1 MLDREQLEALRQDIY
16 RMTELDNAHLGEIR
30 SQVRALRDRVKPIR
44 PRNATAVA
52 LMATDGGENYIRFDP
67 YLIVPVRIV
76 DSYGKPHYVGAVS
89 PYTSIAQLNEFHF
102 QHQTPLGVLMRDLG
116 VDGLWNLSR
125 FIPHPDTPPQEI
137 RRRWVRDYRDLMEW
151 AVLYTYV
158 MYQSFATDTVL
169 VRDGFLR
176 SLIFYPALFKQ
187 MWACIRARVDELR
200 QRERR
205 RVFLVGI
212 AKQSRI
218 LDRYHLVMFLE
229 GVLVRPDACYLP
241 VPRFMEEQVYRWTQY
256 GRTPESESET
266 ETGEAHYE
274 VIGKLHFAK
283 FGDRPY
289 DPIYPVDVWVYHEE
303 RNEVD
308 EVFSYLLADAQAG
321 FPQPFY
327 PLCLQKAH
335 EQANLSGFE
344 GEMLQELVVEAIRD
358 AVCAGEPSTA
368 RELSNLE
375 VFRLLSKA
383 KRGGGYEQR

>member
-1 MLDREQLEALRQDIY
+1 MLDREQLEALRQDIR
-16 RMTELDNAHLGEIR
+16 RMTELDNAHLEEIR
-30 SQVRALRDRVKPIR
+30 SQVRSLRDHVKPIR

-67 YLIVPVRIV
+67 YLIVPVRVV

-89 PYTSIAQLNEFHF
+89 PYTDIAQLNEFHL
-102 QHQTPLGVLMRDLG
+102 QHRTPLGILMQDLG
-116 VDGLWNLSR
+116 VDALWNLCR
-125 FIPHPDTPPQEI
+125 FIHHPDTPPQAI
-137 RRRWVRDYRDLMEW
+137 RRHWVQHYRDLMEW
-151 AVLYTYV
+151 AVLYKYV
-158 MYQSFATDTVL
+158 MYQSFATDTLL

-176 SLIFYPALFKQ
+176 NFAFYPMLFKR
-187 MWACIRARVDELR
+187 MWERIRQRVDELR

-241 VPRFMEEQVYRWTQY
+241 VPPFMEEPVYRWTQY
-256 GRTPESESET
+256 GRTPESEAET

>member
-1 MLDREQLEALRQDIY
+1 MLDREQLEALRQDIR
-16 RMTELDNAHLGEIR
+16 RMTELDNAHLEEIR
-30 SQVRALRDRVKPIR
+30 SQVRSLRDRVKPIR

-89 PYTSIAQLNEFHF
+89 PYTNIAQLNEFHLENR
-102 QHQTPLGVLMRDLG
+102 TPLGILMHDLG

-125 FIPHPDTPPQEI
+125 FIPHPDTPPQEV

-176 SLIFYPALFKQ
+176 SLIFYPALFRQ
-187 MWACIRARVDELR
+187 MWARIRARVDELR

-256 GRTPESESET
+256 GRTPESEAET

-335 EQANLSGFE
+335 EQANLSGFG

-368 RELSNLE
+368 SELSNLE

>member
-1 MLDREQLEALRQDIY
+1 MLDREQLEALRQDIR
-16 RMTELDNAHLGEIR
+16 RMTELDNAHLEEIR
-30 SQVRALRDRVKPIR
+30 SQVRSLRDRVKPIR

-89 PYTSIAQLNEFHF
+89 PYTNIAQLNEFHLEKR
-102 QHQTPLGVLMRDLG
+102 TPLGRLMRDLG

-125 FIPHPDTPPQEI
+125 FIPHPNTPPEAI
-137 RRRWVRDYRDLMEW
+137 RRSWVQHYRDLMEW
-151 AVLYTYV
+151 AVLYKYV
-158 MYQSFATDTVL
+158 MRQSFATDTLL

-176 SLIFYPALFKQ
+176 SLAFYPMLFKE
-187 MWACIRARVDELR
+187 MWERIRQRVDKLR

-256 GRTPESESET
+256 GRTPESEAET

-368 RELSNLE
+368 SELNNLE

>member
-89 PYTSIAQLNEFHF
+89 PYTSIAQLNEFHL
-102 QHQTPLGVLMRDLG
+102 QHQTPLGILMRDLG

-125 FIPHPDTPPQEI
+125 FIPHPDNPPQEI

-158 MYQSFATDTVL
+158 MCQNFATDTVL

-176 SLIFYPALFKQ
+176 SLIFYPALFRQ
-187 MWACIRARVDELR
+187 MWARIRARVEELR
-200 QRERR
+200 HRERR

-256 GRTPESESET
+256 GRTPEAGAESE
-266 ETGEAHYE
+266 ASDSHYE

-344 GEMLQELVVEAIRD
+344 GEMLQELVVEAIRE
-358 AVCAGEPSTA
+358 AVCADEANTA
-368 RELSNLE
+368 RELSTLE
-375 VFRLLSKA
+375 AFRLLSRA

>member
-16 RMTELDNAHLGEIR
+16 RMTELDNAHLEEIR
-30 SQVRALRDRVKPIR
+30 SQVRSLRDRVKPIR

-67 YLIVPVRIV
+67 YLIVPVRVV

-89 PYTSIAQLNEFHF
+89 PYTDIAQLNEFHL
-102 QHQTPLGVLMRDLG
+102 QHQTPLGILMDDLG
-116 VDGLWNLSR
+116 VDALWNLCR
-125 FIPHPDTPPQEI
+125 FIPHPNTPPEAI
-137 RRRWVRDYRDLMEW
+137 RRSWVQHYRDLMEW
-151 AVLYTYV
+151 AVLYKYV
-158 MYQSFATDTVL
+158 MYQSFATDTLL

-176 SLIFYPALFKQ
+176 SLAFYPMLFKE
-187 MWACIRARVDELR
+187 MWERIRQRVDELR

-256 GRTPESESET
+256 GRTPESGVET

-368 RELSNLE
+368 SELSNLE

>member
-1 MLDREQLEALRQDIY
+1 MLDREQIEALRQDIQ
-16 RMTELDNAHLGEIR
+16 RMTELDNAHLEEIR
-30 SQVRALRDRVKPIR
+30 RQVRSLRDRVKLIR
-44 PRNATAVA
+44 PRNTTAIA

-67 YLIVPVRIV
+67 YLIVPVRVV
-76 DSYGKPHYVGAVS
+76 DSHGKPHYVGAVS
-89 PYTSIAQLNEFHF
+89 PYTDVAQLNEFHF
-102 QHQTPLGVLMRDLG
+102 QNETPLGILMRDLD
-116 VDGLWNLSR
+116 VDGLWHLSR
-125 FIPHPDTPPQEI
+125 FIPYPDTPPQEI
-137 RRRWVRDYRDLMEW
+137 RRRWVQVYRDLVEW
-151 AVLYTYV
+151 AVLYNYV
-158 MYQSFATDTVL
+158 MYESFATDTLL

-176 SLIFYPALFKQ
+176 GFVFQPELFMN
-187 MWACIRARVDELR
+187 MWARIRARVEALR

-229 GVLVRPDACYLP
+229 GILVRPDACYLP

-256 GRTPESESET
+256 GRAPETESET
-266 ETGEAHYE
+266 ETPEASYE
-274 VIGKLHFAK
+274 VIGRLHFAK

-289 DPIYPVDVWVYHEE
+289 DPIYPVDVWTYHEE

-344 GEMLQELVVEAIRD
+344 GGLLQELVIEAIRD
-358 AVCAGEPSTA
+358 AVCAGEPNAAHALNT
-368 RELSNLE
+368 LE
-375 VFRLLSKA
+375 AFRLLSRA
-383 KRGGGYEQR
+383 KRGGGSERG